1 MKCEQGII
9 SCQYTG
15 RKPMGLR
22 FTLIELLVV
31 IAIIAILAAMLLPAL
46 SAARERARN
55 ANCIGKLKQ
64 LTLAEFSYASVNHDY
79 IAYPGPGKSSDKG
92 LHCNASFDLSGYKT
106 SSNSSW
112 CKLIDGGFMGEDI
125 DLATASDEQIATM
138 RDRLLKCPSDTE
150 VFTATRNSYLRIYS
164 PNNILNNKKEDSG
177 HTGRSLMGRDNPGSC
192 IFVDMNLGYTEYNN
206 WESTVSNHPNTNNV
220 AYMGGYVSSKASRT
234 NSRGG
239 WCPRENRWQAI
250 YFDDYTTGDEE
261 GYWQ

>member
-1 MKCEQGII
+1 MQQEQTII
-9 SCQYTG
+9 FCQKSD
-15 RKPMGLR
+15 RKTMSFG

-64 LTLAEFSYASVNHDY
+64 LSLAEFSYASVNKDY
-79 IAYPGPGKSSDKG
+79 IAYPGPGKASDKG
-92 LHCNASFDLSGYKT
+92 LHCNASFDLNGYKT
-106 SSNSSW
+106 SNNSSW

-125 DLATASDEQIATM
+125 DLETASDEQIATM

-164 PNNILNNKKEDSG
+164 PNNILNNSNKDSG

-192 IFVDMNLGYTEYNN
+192 IFVDMNFGYTEYNGWDN
-206 WESTVSNHPNTNNV
+206 TVSNHPNTNNV
-220 AYMGGYVSSKASRT
+220 AYLGGYVGSKASRT
-234 NSRGG
+234 NSKGG
-239 WCPRENRWQAI
+239 WCPRQNPWQAI
-250 YFDDYTTGDEE
+250 YFDDYTTGDE
-261 GYWQ
+261 GGFWQ